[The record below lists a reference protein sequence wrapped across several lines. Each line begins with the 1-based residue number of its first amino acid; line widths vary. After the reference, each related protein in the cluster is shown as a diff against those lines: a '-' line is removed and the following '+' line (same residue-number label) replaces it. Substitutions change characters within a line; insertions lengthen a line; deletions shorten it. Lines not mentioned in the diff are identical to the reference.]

1 MPKVPISVP
10 GASLLVATRPVKW
23 SKNSRDC
30 CITIG
35 VPASLITYSHL
46 IRYVPDGRAR
56 IGPIYE
62 KNSLCAGSSSQARAL
77 TPPHSNRSRRSS
89 SCIGRLR
96 ALANH
101 NSSSTSRRQRLAH
114 CRLMLRK
121 NTRPRPIQNT
131 PVWVSIVS
139 FECSSPRKHI
149 LGAARPP
156 VCHHGPV

>member
-1 MPKVPISVP
+1 MSRERFYSFLLPSALEHAEARPKVPISVP

-35 VPASLITYSHL
+35 VPAYLITYSHL

-101 NSSSTSRRQRLAH
+101 NSSSTSTRQRLAH
-114 CRLMLRK
+114 CSCSVKIRDRDQSR
-121 NTRPRPIQNT
+121 TRPYGFQ
-131 PVWVSIVS
+131 
-139 FECSSPRKHI
+139 
-149 LGAARPP
+149 
-156 VCHHGPV
+156 